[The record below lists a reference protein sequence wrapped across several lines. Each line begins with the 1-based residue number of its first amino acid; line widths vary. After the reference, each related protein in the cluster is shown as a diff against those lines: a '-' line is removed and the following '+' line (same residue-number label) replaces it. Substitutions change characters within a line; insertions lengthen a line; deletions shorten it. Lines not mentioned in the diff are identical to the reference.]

1 MDIPVTLTSWSLAFL
16 PLAALLILML
26 VQRWGIAEAGPV
38 AWLLAVVVAATYFQ
52 SPWQAIGFQSVAGAW
67 SALTV
72 LYVVWASILIY
83 EVTREGQAFEPL
95 RGHIT
100 RLLPDPLIQ
109 TLAFGW
115 AFASFLQGVTGFGVP
130 IAVCAPLLVGIGVR
144 PLYAVIIPLIGHAWN
159 NTFGTL
165 AVAWLGLK
173 QITGLDPVTATHTAL
188 YAAAFIWV
196 LNILGGL
203 LVCWIYAGLS
213 GIRRGLPAIA
223 IMSLIQGGLTVL
235 LAPWSDVLN
244 GFIASSTAFIAIFLI
259 GRLPMYRQP
268 RAAISHIF
276 TEDRQNAETG
286 ATGVGA
292 HSVGAAEVRRPSMTL
307 HQAFIPYYALLVVT
321 FGVLLIPPVKNAL
334 GNVSVALGFP
344 ATLTGL
350 GFHSDASQASIS
362 VLTHPGSFLLAA
374 AVIAY
379 IAFSR
384 MQTLK
389 SGSLSRILKGTLEK
403 AIPSTIAI
411 VALIAMS
418 KVLAGAG
425 AVQVLA
431 HGVAVATGPYYGV
444 LAPFV
449 GGLGAFMTSSNLAS
463 NLVFGSFQSST
474 ATAVG
479 LSKPAILAAQ
489 TVGGAA
495 GNMIAPGNV
504 LLGTTTAGILGRE
517 GDVLKTTLP
526 LFLLVSVLIGLVVF
540 FVA

>member
-1 MDIPVTLTSWSLAFL
+1 MNIPVTLASWSLAFL
-16 PLAALLILML
+16 PLAVLLILML
-26 VQRWGIAEAGPV
+26 WQRWGIAEAGPV
-38 AWLLAVVVAATYFQ
+38 AWLLAVGVAATYFQ
-52 SPWQAIGFQSVAGAW
+52 SSWQAIGYQSVAGAW

-173 QITGLDPVTATHTAL
+173 QITGLSPDVAVHTAL

-196 LNILGGL
+196 LNILGGI
-203 LVCWIYAGLS
+203 LVCWIYNGVT

-235 LAPWSDVLN
+235 LVPWSDVLN
-244 GFIASSTAFIAIFLI
+244 GFIASSAAFVAIFFI
-259 GRLPMYRQP
+259 GRMPMYRNR
-268 RAAISHIF
+268 RAASSHIF
-276 TEDRQNAETG
+276 TEARQKAEPEPSTAG
-286 ATGVGA
+286 T
-292 HSVGAAEVRRPSMTL
+292 HSVGAAEVRKPAMSL
-307 HQAFIPYYALLVVT
+307 NQAFIPYYALLLVT
-321 FGVLLIPPVKNAL
+321 FGVLLIPPVKSAL
-334 GNVSVALGFP
+334 GSVSVALGFP

-350 GFHSDASQASIS
+350 GFQTDATQASIS
-362 VLTHPGSFLLAA
+362 VLVHPGTFLFLAA
-374 AVIAY
+374 LVAY
-379 IAFSR
+379 FAFTR
-384 MQTLK
+384 MGTIS
-389 SGSLSRILKGTLEK
+389 SGGASRILVGTLEK

-431 HGVAVATGPYYGV
+431 HGVAEATGSYYGL

-463 NLVFGSFQSST
+463 NLVFGSFQAST
-474 ATAVG
+474 ATAVS
-479 LSKPAILAAQ
+479 LSKPALLAAQ

-517 GDVLKTTLP
+517 GDVLKVTLP
-526 LFLLVSVLIGLVVF
+526 LFLLVAIIIGLVVF